1 MRKDAFDQEERLGAL
16 QRDIKAWKEKHKMEI
31 EEKEF
36 YHK

>member
-1 MRKDAFDQEERLGAL
+1 MRKEAFDQEERLGAV
-16 QRDIKAWKEKHKMEI
+16 RKDIKTWREKHKMEV